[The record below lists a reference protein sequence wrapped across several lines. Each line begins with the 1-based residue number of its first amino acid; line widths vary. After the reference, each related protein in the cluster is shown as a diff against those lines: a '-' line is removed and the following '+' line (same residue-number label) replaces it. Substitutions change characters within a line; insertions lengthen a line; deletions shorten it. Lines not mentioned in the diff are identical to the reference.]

1 MRGDDT
7 EQSSLFSFIDAEA
20 RIPQDHPL
28 RGVREIANGALGRMD
43 GHFESLYHDNGRVSI
58 APERLLRALL
68 LQILY
73 SIRSERQLMEQMN
86 YNILFRWFVGLSMDD
101 PVWHPTTF
109 TKNRDRF
116 LLGDV
121 CQEFLRQIV
130 AEADRR
136 GLLSK
141 DHFAVDGTLLD
152 AWASMKSF
160 RRKDG
165 DDEDPGQGRNSE
177 RNWKGEQRGNRT
189 HESRT
194 DPESRLARKGW
205 GDKSRLT
212 YQGNIVTEN
221 RHGLV
226 LAAGAC
232 ITTGRSECDHA
243 IRLLDTVQRRARST
257 VAADKGYD
265 TKAFCGALR
274 QRGMTPHVA
283 AKKRGSNVDG
293 RTTRHKTYRLSQ
305 VARKRV
311 EEPFGWGKSFGL
323 LRKLRHRGVDLVDG
337 VVAFTMA
344 AYNVT
349 RMARMGS
356 A

>member
-7 EQSSLFSFIDAEA
+7 EQSSFFSFIDAEA

-28 RGVREIANGALGRMD
+28 RRVREIANGALRRMD
-43 GHFESLYHDNGRVSI
+43 GHFESLYHDNGRISI

-73 SIRSERQLMEQMN
+73 SIRSERHLMEQMN
-86 YNILFRWFVGLSMDD
+86 YNILFRWFVGLGMDEA
-101 PVWHPTTF
+101 VWHPTTF

-116 LLGDV
+116 LRGDV
-121 CQEFLRQIV
+121 CQEFLRQII
-130 AEADRR
+130 AEADQR

-141 DHFAVDGTLLD
+141 EHFSVDGTLLD

-165 DDEDPGQGRNSE
+165 DDEDSGQGRNSE
-177 RNWKGEQRGNRT
+177 RNWKGEKRSNRT
-189 HESRT
+189 HESTT
-194 DPESRLARKGW
+194 DPESRLARKSR

-212 YQGNIVTEN
+212 YQGNIITEN

-226 LAAGAC
+226 VAAGAC
-232 ITTGRSECDHA
+232 ITTGRSERDHA
-243 IRLLDTVQRRARST
+243 IRLIDTVEHRARAT
-257 VAADKGYD
+257 AGADKGYD
-265 TKAFCGALR
+265 TKAFCEALR
-274 QRGMTPHVA
+274 VRGITPHVA

-293 RTTRHKTYRLSQ
+293 RTTRHQTYRLSQ

-311 EEPFGWGKSFGL
+311 EEPFGWAKSYGL
-323 LRKLRHRGVDLVDG
+323 LRKLRHRGVALVDG

-344 AYNVT
+344 AYNLT
-349 RMARMGS
+349 RMAHLDS

>member
-7 EQSSLFSFIDAEA
+7 EQSSLFSYVGLED
-20 RIPQDHPL
+20 RVPSDHPL
-28 RGVREIANGALGRMD
+28 RAVKDLTNRALRQMDRLFDEIYED
-43 GHFESLYHDNGRVSI
+43 HGRVSI

-73 SIRSERQLMEQMN
+73 SIRSERMLMEQTN
-86 YNILFRWFVGLSMDD
+86 YNLLFRWFIGLGIDD

-109 TKNRDRF
+109 TKNRKRF
-116 LLGDV
+116 LEGDIA
-121 CQEFLRQIV
+121 QEFLRQIV
-130 AEADRR
+130 EQANAA
-136 GLLSK
+136 GLLSSE
-141 DHFAVDGTLLD
+141 HFRVDGTLLD

-165 DDEDPGQGRNSE
+165 DDDDPDPGRNGE
-177 RNWKGEQRGNRT
+177 RNWKGEKRSNQT
-189 HESRT
+189 HASTT
-194 DPESRLARKGW
+194 DPDSRMARKSK

-221 RHGLV
+221 RNGLV
-226 LAAGAC
+226 VAAGAC
-232 ITTGRSECDHA
+232 ITTGKSERDHA
-243 IRLLDTVQRRARST
+243 IERFDTVQRRSRAT
-257 VAADKGYD
+257 VGADKGYD

-274 QRGMTPHVA
+274 KRGVTPHVA
-283 AKKRGSNVDG
+283 AKKRGTSVDG

-305 VARKRV
+305 VSRKRV

-323 LRKLRHRGVDLVDG
+323 LRKLRHQGVEMVDG
-337 VVAFTMA
+337 VMAFTMA
-344 AYNVT
+344 AYNLI
-349 RMARMGS
+349 RMARMGV